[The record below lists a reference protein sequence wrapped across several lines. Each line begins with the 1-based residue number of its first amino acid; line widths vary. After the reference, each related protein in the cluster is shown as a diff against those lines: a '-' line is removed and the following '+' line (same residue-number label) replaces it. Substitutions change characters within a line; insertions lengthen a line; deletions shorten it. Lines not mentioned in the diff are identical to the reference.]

1 MPSSCP
7 ASSGKSDGGVAMAV
21 QTDGPDQPELIESKM
36 RADKSGALVLLQTN
50 YAVISQ
56 HPSEKGL

>member
-1 MPSSCP
+1 MARACRDDLPDGQ
-7 ASSGKSDGGVAMAV
+7 SGKFLAGGLD
-21 QTDGPDQPELIESKM
+21 TGFCKKLIESKM
-36 RADKSGALVLLQTN
+36 RADQSGALVLLQTN